1 MRFHGFALLAVAG
14 LLVLAQGCATKKFV
28 TEELGKTETKLGQE
42 VGRLQGEVN
51 QEKSRLSGVA
61 TQTTEARAVADA
73 ATRRAEQATA
83 LAGQAQTPA
92 DEATQKAGQA
102 ATRAEEAGTV
112 AGQAL
117 AKAEQTDSRLTRLWM
132 NRTKRNLADT
142 VVVLFGF
149 DKWQLDDRAQSG
161 LLDVVKQL
169 QDNPSLI
176 VDLEGYTDSA
186 GSPPYNLQLSQ
197 RRVEAVRRFLF
208 EKGVDL
214 GRVQSIGLGDSR
226 PAADNK
232 SKQGRDQN
240 RRVSVKLFVPAE

>member
-1 MRFHGFALLAVAG
+1 MRFHGFALPAVAG
-14 LLVLAQGCATKKFV
+14 LLVLAPGCATKKFV
-28 TEELGKTETKLGQE
+28 SEELGKTETKLGQE

-61 TQTTEARAVADA
+61 TQTTEARGVADA
-73 ATRRAEQATA
+73 ATR
-83 LAGQAQTPA
+83 LAGQAQTRA

-102 ATRAEEAGTV
+102 ATRAEEAGAV

-117 AKAEQTDSRLTRLWM
+117 AKAEQTDGRLTRLWM

-176 VDLEGYTDSA
+176 VDLEGYTDSV
-186 GSPPYNLQLSQ
+186 GPSPYNLQLSQ